1 MSAASELVTLAE
13 ESFID
18 GESIL
23 IANFRFVMLR
33 LSETRRGIPGAW
45 SVLARERCSRWAT
58 AAALLSLLVTR
69 PGPTT
74 LAEEVQALTPKVG
87 EWLCREIAAEE
98 VHHYRLDL
106 SAGVYL
112 RAAVYQQKGHCD
124 GEEHVD
130 TIVTVSSPSGQVLQT
145 TDGPAGRTLWELI
158 SLVTT
163 ESGEHVITVAVA
175 GEAGGGYEL
184 EIEELRPAVPGD
196 AQRVVAERLYTEALH
211 RKKLASEEE
220 KRRAIQLFERAAA
233 SYALA
238 DEVVEQGRC
247 FNQVGMTY
255 RVLSEY
261 ERAVHAYGR
270 ARELWRVAGR
280 RDLEADVLS
289 NLGVVHRNQ
298 GDPERALEHYLS
310 ALEIR
315 QDLGNPVV
323 EARILRNVAQARYD
337 LRKTDEA
344 LADYRRALDLSQA
357 AGDRSGEAIALN
369 GIGQCLLALGQMP
382 EAREAFE
389 EALAVSRAARRRYLE
404 AVSIA
409 HLGLWSRRQGDLGTA
424 LSNYQRALELF
435 ETLGR
440 RENVAEVRQNLGT
453 AYVELGQ
460 LERSLEEF
468 RRVEQSRRSAGNSRL
483 AAVAGLSSA
492 WVRITL
498 GEAGQAREELRALV
512 AERRGAE
519 DHDTEAEALHALG
532 FAYLAEGRPK
542 LARDALELALARWR
556 ATGRRVAEAR
566 TTALLG
572 RALHE
577 LGDLG
582 AARAFRDALS
592 IGRRIDHPVAT
603 ALSLRGL
610 AEIEREQGHLEP
622 AREYLEEALAITE
635 RQRGR
640 VPTPELRATFLAQ
653 KRSLYTLY
661 VDLLIELDRRRPAAG
676 FGAAA
681 FEASERARARALL
694 DLLHERGDDAEEG
707 VEGELE
713 ARDRAI
719 SRRLSEIQSQLV
731 HLATDDPESVHR
743 RRELEARLDRADEE
757 RRRLELEIRRDH
769 PRYAELRYAEPIDS
783 ERARELLDP
792 GTALVEYVLGDG
804 GALAFVLTREAARG
818 FQLPTSA
825 PEIEALVGQVRRGL
839 AAEGR
844 RQRGLYRQ
852 AASRLYELLIAPLT
866 ELLEGEQQ
874 LLIVPDR
881 GLHLLPFEAL
891 WMADPAATASAEE
904 PRYLVE
910 RWAVA
915 YVPSASVLDAL
926 SRKPGRLGDGS
937 AHQLVAFADPDYGA
951 AAGRWRQLPGTRLEA
966 AGIAELYPPDRVAL
980 FLGTDATE
988 ENVKTRDVVATAR
1001 RLHFATHGSFDE
1013 VRPRHSALVL
1023 SLDPEARED
1032 GFLRVHEIFRLQL
1045 AAELVVLS
1053 ACETGLGEE
1062 VVGEGLIGLTRGFL
1076 YAGVPRVVVSLW
1088 QVDDE
1093 AAAALTTGFYRAL
1106 ESSAGVATALRQ
1118 AKLALLRDERFSH
1131 PSHWASFVLIGHP

>member
-1 MSAASELVTLAE
+1 MLAVLVTW
-13 ESFID
+13 
-18 GESIL
+18 
-23 IANFRFVMLR
+23 
-33 LSETRRGIPGAW
+33 PGQA
-45 SVLARERCSRWAT
+45 
-58 AAALLSLLVTR
+58 
-69 PGPTT
+69 T
-74 LAEEVQALTPKVG
+74 LAEEVRELTPKAG
-87 EWLCREIAAEE
+87 EWLCREIAGDE
-98 VHHYRLDL
+98 VHRYRFDL
-106 SAGVYL
+106 SAGLYL

-124 GEEHVD
+124 GQEHVD
-130 TIVTVSSPSGQVLQT
+130 TVVTVSSPSGQVLMHS
-145 TDGPAGRTLWELI
+145 DGPAGRTLWELI

-163 ESGEHVITVAVA
+163 ESGEHVITVEPADGA
-175 GEAGGGYEL
+175 GQGGYEL
-184 EIEELRPAVPGD
+184 EIEELRSAEPGD

-211 RKKLASEEE
+211 RKKLATLEE
-220 KRRAIQLFERAAA
+220 KRRAIQLFEHAAA

-238 DEVVEQGRC
+238 GEIVEQGRS
-247 FNQVGMTY
+247 FNQIGMTY
-255 RVLSEY
+255 RVLSEH
-261 ERAVHAYGR
+261 ERAVSAYGR
-270 ARELWRVAGR
+270 ARELWRAADR

-289 NLGVVHRNQ
+289 NLGVVYRNR
-298 GDPERALEHYLS
+298 GDPARALEHYLS
-310 ALEIR
+310 ALRIR
-315 QDLGNPVV
+315 QELDSPVI
-323 EARILRNVAQARYD
+323 EARILRNVAQARFD
-337 LRKTDEA
+337 LGKAEEA
-344 LADYRRALDLSQA
+344 LADYRRALERSSG
-357 AGDRSGEAIALN
+357 AGDRSGEAIAFN

-382 EAREAFE
+382 AARESFE
-389 EALAVSRAARRRYLE
+389 RALAVSRAARRRYLE

-424 LSNYQRALELF
+424 LAKYQRALEIF
-435 ETLGR
+435 EALGR

-468 RRVEQSRRSAGNSRL
+468 RFVEISRRSAGHPRL
-483 AAVAGLSSA
+483 AAVASLSSA

-498 GEAGQAREELRALV
+498 GEAAEAREELRRLV
-512 AERRGAE
+512 QERRAAE
-519 DHDTEAEALHALG
+519 DPDTEAEALHALG
-532 FAYLAEGRPK
+532 FAYLTEGRPK
-542 LARDALELALARWR
+542 LARYALELALERWR
-556 ATGRRVAEAR
+556 ATGRRAAEAR
-566 TTALLG
+566 TGALLG

-577 LGDLG
+577 LGNPD
-582 AARAFRDALS
+582 AADAFRDALG

-610 AEIEREQGHLEP
+610 AEIERDAGRLET
-622 AREYLEEALAITE
+622 AREFLEEALAITE

-640 VPTPELRATFLAQ
+640 VPTPELRATFLAE

-661 VDLLIELDRRRPAAG
+661 VDLLIELDGRQPGAG
-676 FGAAA
+676 FSAAA

-694 DLLHERGDDAEEG
+694 DLLNERGHDLGGG

-719 SRRLSEIQSQLV
+719 GRRLSEIQSRLV
-731 HLATDDPESVHR
+731 HLATDDPESVRR
-743 RRELEARLDRADEE
+743 RRELEALLDRADEE
-757 RRRLELEIRRDH
+757 RRRLELEIRREH
-769 PRYAELRYAEPIDS
+769 PRYAELRFAEPIDS
-783 ERARELLDP
+783 ERAQQLLDP
-792 GTALVEYVLGDG
+792 GTALVEYVLGDD
-804 GALAFVLTREAARG
+804 GALAFVLTRDGARG
-818 FQLPTSA
+818 FQLATSA
-825 PEIEALVGQVRRGL
+825 PAIEALVGQVRRGL

-852 AASRLYELLIAPLT
+852 AALRLYELLVAPLT
-866 ELLEGEQQ
+866 ELLEGERQ
-874 LLIVPDR
+874 LLVVPDR
-881 GLHLLPFEAL
+881 SLHLLPFEAL
-891 WMADPAATASAEE
+891 WMSDPAATASAGT

-926 SRKPGRLGDGS
+926 AHEPPRRGD
-937 AHQLVAFADPDYGA
+937 APVHELVAFADPDYGA
-951 AAGRWRQLPGTRLEA
+951 AAGRWRELPGTRSEV
-966 AGIAELYPPDRVAL
+966 AGIAELYPSSRVAL

-1001 RLHFATHGSFDE
+1001 RLHFATHGTFDE
-1013 VRPRHSALVL
+1013 LRPRHSALVL

-1032 GFLRVHEIFRLQL
+1032 GFLRVHEIFSLQL

-1106 ESSAGVATALRQ
+1106 EGSPDAATALRK
-1118 AKLALLRDERFSH
+1118 AKLTLLRDERLSH
-1131 PSHWASFVLIGHP
+1131 PAHWASFVLIGRP